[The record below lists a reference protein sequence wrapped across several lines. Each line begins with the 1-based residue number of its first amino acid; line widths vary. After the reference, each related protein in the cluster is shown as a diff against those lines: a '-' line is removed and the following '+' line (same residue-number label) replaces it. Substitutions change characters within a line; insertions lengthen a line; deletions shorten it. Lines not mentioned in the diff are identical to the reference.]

1 MHNKIVFEEY
11 KPTIVVF
18 SLYPETHACP
28 VIRIIDPLVVNNYK
42 VLWGAK
48 YIQSKWSF
56 DLEAAY
62 TADLII
68 IQRHFPSAHTVEL
81 LEKILKSNVPI
92 AYELDDMLIGLPS
105 FHPSYENLNYHKP
118 YIKWILKAADMVI
131 ASTPNLQ
138 ISLKKYTTRPIHVQ
152 TNLVN
157 WDLFNSSPRPI
168 SPPFTFLVSGTS
180 THTTDWSIIEESLL
194 KILSNYPD
202 KVKAIFFGN
211 LPEKFLN
218 HPAVQLIKFEDG
230 YKKYA
235 DKLKK
240 INVNCALV
248 PLEDTHFNN
257 CKSNIK
263 WLEYSA
269 AGIAGIYSNITPY
282 NSSIRHGE
290 TGFLVKNTADAWF
303 QAMNQLIK
311 NPGTALEMVENARVE
326 VRNNYSVESSSADY
340 NKFIHSLVGQPHQRN
355 FFSKLSILPTRMK
368 ENTKTRLTAFLNKHI
383 LWRFTPQK

>member
-118 YIKWILKAADMVI
+118 YI
-131 ASTPNLQ
+131 
-138 ISLKKYTTRPIHVQ
+138 
-152 TNLVN
+152 
-157 WDLFNSSPRPI
+157 
-168 SPPFTFLVSGTS
+168 
-180 THTTDWSIIEESLL
+180 
-194 KILSNYPD
+194 
-202 KVKAIFFGN
+202 
-211 LPEKFLN
+211 
-218 HPAVQLIKFEDG
+218 
-230 YKKYA
+230 
-235 DKLKK
+235 
-240 INVNCALV
+240 
-248 PLEDTHFNN
+248 
-257 CKSNIK
+257 
-263 WLEYSA
+263 
-269 AGIAGIYSNITPY
+269 
-282 NSSIRHGE
+282 
-290 TGFLVKNTADAWF
+290 
-303 QAMNQLIK
+303 
-311 NPGTALEMVENARVE
+311 
-326 VRNNYSVESSSADY
+326 
-340 NKFIHSLVGQPHQRN
+340 
-355 FFSKLSILPTRMK
+355 
-368 ENTKTRLTAFLNKHI
+368 
-383 LWRFTPQK
+383 